1 MKNIKNFNNFV
12 SETNN
17 DENMN
22 ESWRQIKGYLKIPQ
36 ILLELLLKKLVNF
49 VPRIGLRY
57 DELSAKIDFDKSLS
71 PNTIK
76 DDIQKLTI
84 NDIKNDNLRRTLKTK
99 GIFDK
104 WNVYYM
110 NRQHQ
115 NRDAI
120 YITKDELKKGDKY
133 YGERISD
140 HDIDD
145 KYSSKKQRRYFKE
158 KGVKNI
164 SELEPQFYVVAAVH
178 SDNHDKMNIE
188 RKERYKKKKERSLE
202 KLVDKCIK
210 NDDLIGR
217 SSSTYGDW
225 SYLPVIHKVV
235 KEDRIDLV
243 QKIIDACLDED
254 DVKKVL
260 NQKIDHEGWQD
271 DRNGKSPIDFAKSEE
286 MKTLLRKY
294 M

>member
-1 MKNIKNFNNFV
+1 MKNIKNFNTFV
-12 SETNN
+12 NETNN
-17 DENMN
+17 IENVN

-36 ILLELLLKKLVNF
+36 ILLEILLQKLINF
-49 VPRIGLRY
+49 VPRIGLKY
-57 DELSAKIDFDKSLS
+57 DELSANIDFDKSLS
-71 PNTIK
+71 TDTIK

-84 NDIKNDNLRRTLKTK
+84 DDIKNDNLRITLKAT
-99 GIFDK
+99 GIFDE

-110 NRQHQ
+110 NRQYQ

-133 YGERISD
+133 HGERISD

-158 KGVKNI
+158 KGVKDI
-164 SELEPQFYVVAAVH
+164 SELEPQFYVVAALH
-178 SDNHDKMNIE
+178 TDKHDKMKEE
-188 RKERYKKKKERSLE
+188 RDERYKMKKERSLE
-202 KLVDKCIK
+202 KLVNKCIK

-217 SSSTYGDW
+217 TLSTYGDW
-225 SYLPVIHKVV
+225 SYIPVIHKVV
-235 KEDRIDLV
+235 KQDRTDLV
-243 QKIIDACLDED
+243 QKIINACLDEN

-260 NQKIDHEGWQD
+260 NQKIDHEGWKD
-271 DRNGKSPIDFAKSEE
+271 DRIGKLPIDFAKSDE
-286 MKTLLRKY
+286 MKELLKKY